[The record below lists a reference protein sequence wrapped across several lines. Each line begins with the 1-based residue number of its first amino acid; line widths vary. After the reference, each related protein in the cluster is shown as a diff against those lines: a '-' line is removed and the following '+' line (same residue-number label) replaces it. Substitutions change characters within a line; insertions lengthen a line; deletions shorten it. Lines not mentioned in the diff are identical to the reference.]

1 MAGFLEKLERACRT
15 NQSLLCVGLDPVPER
30 MPVPGIYEF
39 NRQIIDAT
47 HDLVCA
53 YKPNLAFYEAQG
65 LEGLRALEKTL
76 AAIPSHIPVIG
87 DAKRGDIGPTAVA
100 YAKAMY
106 EVWGFD
112 AATVNPYLGRDAV
125 EPFLAYRDRGVF
137 LVCRTSNPGAR
148 EFQDLISSPP
158 FGGDPRPLYEWVA
171 LKAMTWNEAG
181 NVGLVAGATY
191 PDELTAL
198 RELCP
203 DMPFLIPGLGAQGG
217 DLERSVR
224 NGADGRGLGAVL
236 NVSRQVLYASADPG
250 KFAAA
255 ARAVAQ
261 DIRGQMVQV
270 LREMEAPWLSS

>member
-1 MAGFLEKLERACRT
+1 MATFLEKLERACRT

-30 MPVPGIYEF
+30 MPVSGIYEF
-39 NRQIIDAT
+39 NRQIIEAT
-47 HDLVCA
+47 QDLVCA

-76 AAIPSHIPVIG
+76 AAIPSHIPVIA

-125 EPFLAYRDRGVF
+125 EPFLAYHDRGVI

-148 EFQDLISSPP
+148 EFQDLVSSPP

-171 LKAMTWNEAG
+171 LKALTWNEAG
-181 NVGLVAGATY
+181 NVGLVVGATY

-198 RELCP
+198 RDLCP
-203 DMPFLIPGLGAQGG
+203 DLPFLIPGLGAQGG

-224 NGADGRGLGAVL
+224 NGADSRGLGAIL

-250 KFAAA
+250 GFAAA